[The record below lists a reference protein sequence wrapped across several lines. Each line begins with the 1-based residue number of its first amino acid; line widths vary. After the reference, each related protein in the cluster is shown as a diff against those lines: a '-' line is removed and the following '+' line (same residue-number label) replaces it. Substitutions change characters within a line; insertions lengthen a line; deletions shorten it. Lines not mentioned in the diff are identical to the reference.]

1 MTEKVTLCRQD
12 NLPMPLILLE
22 SPESLA
28 DWYVSQ
34 LSWALGQGQ
43 RELTISCFDTAP
55 MGYETG
61 RAAYTVLKAVTDFLY
76 DHPQVERLA
85 VLCGDDAAFSA
96 YSFHWNMWYAAH
108 KPSHDSGPQ
117 GAL

>member
-1 MTEKVTLCRQD
+1 
-12 NLPMPLILLE
+12 MPLILLE

-28 DWYVSQ
+28 GWYVSQ
-34 LSWALGQGQ
+34 LSGALEQGQ

-76 DHPQVERLA
+76 DHPQVERLS

-108 KPSHDSGPQ
+108 KPSHRDGQ
-117 GAL
+117 GHPL